1 MFWRSALLATA
12 LIAGSSGVA
21 QARQDSQLWLGG
33 SVNVKLGGKW
43 RISQEGVVR
52 FSDDRRGLYEAQS
65 GTLLGYSLSPTTTLA
80 AGYIHNLRYSDG
92 KVTATE
98 HRVRAQLTRD
108 KLLTIGKGSVT
119 ARLRGEHRW
128 REGVEGSAWRLR
140 PFVRYTVPILGKTKL
155 VLSNET
161 FVNLD
166 TTSYQVQAGV
176 ERMRNVVGVTVP
188 LSSKFALDA
197 GYLNQYSFIRRG
209 DDQVDHA
216 ASFSLTANF

>member
-1 MFWRSALLATA
+1 MFWRLAYLVAALA
-12 LIAGSSGVA
+12 AGLPGVA
-21 QARQDSQLWLGG
+21 QARQDSQLWIGA

-43 RISQEGVVR
+43 RISQDGVLR

-65 GTLLGYSLSPTTTLA
+65 GTLLGYSLSPNSVLA

-98 HRVRAQLTRD
+98 HRVRAQVTVD

-119 ARLRGEHRW
+119 GRLRAEHRW
-128 REGVEGSAWRLR
+128 REGVKGSAWRLR
-140 PFVRYTVPILGKTKL
+140 PFVRYTAPVLGKTKL

-166 TTSYQVQAGV
+166 TTSYQAQPGV
-176 ERMRNVVGVTVP
+176 DRMRNVVGVSVP
-188 LSSKFALDA
+188 LSSKFAFEA
-197 GYLNQYSFIRRG
+197 SYLNQYFFIRRG
-209 DDQVDHA
+209 DDEVDHA
-216 ASFSLTANF
+216 ASFSLNANF

>member
-1 MFWRSALLATA
+1 MFWRSALLVTA
-12 LIAGSSGVA
+12 LTAGVPGVA

-43 RISQEGVVR
+43 RISQEGAVR
-52 FSDDRRGLYEAQS
+52 FSDDRGGLYEAQS
-65 GTLLGYSLSPTTTLA
+65 GTFLGYSLSPLATVA
-80 AGYIHNLRYSDG
+80 AGYVHNLRYTDG

-98 HRVRAQLTRD
+98 HRVRAQVTVD
-108 KLLTIGKGSVT
+108 KLLTIGNGSVT
-119 ARLRGEHRW
+119 GRLRAEHRW
-128 REGVEGSAWRLR
+128 REGVNASAWRLR

-166 TTSYQVQAGV
+166 TTSYQVQPGV
-176 ERMRNVVGVTVP
+176 ERMRNVVGVSVP
-188 LSSKFALDA
+188 LSSRFALDA
-197 GYLNQYSFIRRG
+197 GYLNQYFFVRRG

-216 ASFSLTANF
+216 ASLSLNANF